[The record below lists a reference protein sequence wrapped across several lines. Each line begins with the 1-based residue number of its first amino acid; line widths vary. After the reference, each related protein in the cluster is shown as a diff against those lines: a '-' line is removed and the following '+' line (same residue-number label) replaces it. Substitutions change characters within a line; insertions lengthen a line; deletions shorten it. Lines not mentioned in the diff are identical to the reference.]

1 MPTCQVLS
9 LPHGYLPT
17 VGKSTE
23 LKIAEPRMEHSD
35 ESAKFCREPG
45 AAGRRER
52 PERPGAV
59 SSLRNHHKTS
69 GLDLWIILPLCFFMG
84 RKQLLPGLLL
94 LRMATAPGVVT
105 ASSSVMLMKKRER
118 RKTMIFT

>member
-1 MPTCQVLS
+1 MNLLNS
-9 LPHGYLPT
+9 
-17 VGKSTE
+17 
-23 LKIAEPRMEHSD
+23 AES
-35 ESAKFCREPG
+35 
-45 AAGRRER
+45 RER
-52 PERPGAV
+52 QGDGRGPGCPGAV

-105 ASSSVMLMKKRER
+105 ASSSAMLMKKREKKNNIYLIMGTLFVVGKLHMQEDM
-118 RKTMIFT
+118 RKITQISPPRDNYY

>member
-1 MPTCQVLS
+1 MNLLNS
-9 LPHGYLPT
+9 
-17 VGKSTE
+17 
-23 LKIAEPRMEHSD
+23 AES
-35 ESAKFCREPG
+35 
-45 AAGRRER
+45 RER
-52 PERPGAV
+52 QGDGRGPGCPGAV

-105 ASSSVMLMKKRER
+105 ASSSAMLCRVSRPSKVLLQLCFSEAISLLQQAGSLWRLWE
-118 RKTMIFT
+118 